1 MADGF
6 WTHLETLIAGSEL
19 VIDRPKGSAHP
30 VHHDVIYPLDYGYLA
45 GTTSADGAGIDVWV
59 GSSSAQQVVGVACTV
74 DLFKRDTEIKILLG
88 CTEDEMHVIEDFHN
102 DSDMRCMVV
111 RR

>member
-1 MADGF
+1 MADSF
-6 WTHLETLIAGSEL
+6 WSHLETLIAGSEL

-30 VHHDVIYPLDYGYLA
+30 VHGDVLYPLDYGYLA

-59 GSSSAQQVVGVACTV
+59 GSSSARQVVGVACTV

-88 CTEDEMHVIEDFHN
+88 CTEDELRVIEDFHN